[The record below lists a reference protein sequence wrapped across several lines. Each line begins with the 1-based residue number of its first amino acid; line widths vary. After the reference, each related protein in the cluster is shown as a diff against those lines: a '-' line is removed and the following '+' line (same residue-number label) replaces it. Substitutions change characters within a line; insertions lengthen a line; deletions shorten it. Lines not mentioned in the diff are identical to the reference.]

1 MYFRYNLGLPISMNK
16 FFKNSGQGII
26 YSLVPSVDLHNNVA
40 PHKSIRVP
48 SVNTLSSVGTAGPWT
63 AALRDSRN
71 PKTLPP
77 T

>member
-1 MYFRYNLGLPISMNK
+1 MYFWYNLELSILMNK
-16 FFKNSGQGII
+16 TQSKEQFIAF
-26 YSLVPSVDLHNNVA
+26 VPSVDLHNKVA

-48 SVNTLSSVGTAGPWT
+48 SVNTLFSVGTAGPWT

-77 T
+77 TLN

>member
-1 MYFRYNLGLPISMNK
+1 MYFNDFSK
-16 FFKNSGQGII
+16 AQGKEYFIAFA
-26 YSLVPSVDLHNNVA
+26 PSVDLHNNVA

>member
-1 MYFRYNLGLPISMNK
+1 MFKIQLPILNSNN
-16 FFKNSGQGII
+16 FF
-26 YSLVPSVDLHNNVA
+26 LPSVDLHNNVA

-48 SVNTLSSVGTAGPWT
+48 SVNSLLSVGTAGPWT

-71 PKTLPP
+71 PNTLPP